1 MTTFVVKDHS
11 NGNTRE
17 CDSRADAE
25 ETKNDMVSLGADPT
39 QLEIIPPGEGENTA
53 KDASELLAE
62 ETGRPEF
69 ESEQDM
75 PDVDELEEHKPDG
88 GTEVVE
94 PPEPAENFE
103 DELPEEN
110 SGGLEQL
117 GESLETD
124 PLDVLPG
131 YMITTVDGKP
141 SLNKRG
147 VSVLAYH
154 YDISVT
160 DKETVAYPH
169 ETEYES
175 AIVEITV
182 EGKDGRVFV
191 GAGEA
196 HVDETPKHQ
205 LLRMAETRAYKRAV
219 IFATGTGI
227 VGYQELMEQLQ

>member
-62 ETGRPEF
+62 ETGRPKEEF

-103 DELPEEN
+103 DELPE
-110 SGGLEQL
+110 SP
-117 GESLETD
+117 SVDTD
-124 PLDVLPG
+124 PLEWIPSEFQDT
-131 YMITTVDGKP
+131 IDGTIAINRK
-141 SLNKRG
+141 G
-147 VSVLAYH
+147 FEVLAHH
-154 YDISVT
+154 YNISCET
-160 DKETVAYPH
+160 DMVDYTDSRVIHKATATTENGTVYTAY
-169 ETEYES
+169 
-175 AIVEITV
+175 
-182 EGKDGRVFV
+182 
-191 GAGEA
+191 GEA
-196 HVDETPKHQ
+196 HSSEDKDEQ
-205 LLRMAETRAYKRAV
+205 LVRLSDTRSFKRAV
-219 IFATGTGI
+219 SRATGIGM
-227 VGYQELMEQLQ
+227 VAVEELQNEL